1 MTTGERIKA
10 ARVAAGMTQAELAD
24 KVGVKFAAIHKY
36 ETGRIVNLKRETIG
50 KLAKALD
57 VRPSYLLCIDDDE
70 DLGEAELLDSVR
82 ISVEKAHQTV
92 LYEHQTQIFMLSA
105 GVFLLCCPYK
115 Q

>member
-70 DLGEAELLDSVR
+70 DLGEAELLEIFRSVTAQGR
-82 ISVEKAHQTV
+82 ALILANARM
-92 LYEHQTQIFMLSA
+92 IA
-105 GVFLLCCPYK
+105 GMDEYK
-115 Q
+115 K